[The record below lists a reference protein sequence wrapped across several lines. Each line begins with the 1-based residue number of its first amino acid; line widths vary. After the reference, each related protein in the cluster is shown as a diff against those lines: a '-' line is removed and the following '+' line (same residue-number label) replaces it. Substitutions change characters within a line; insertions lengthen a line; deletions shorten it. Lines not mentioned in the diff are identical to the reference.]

1 MTHFSP
7 YKQHGAGVLAG
18 GNAGTATDTRCCIH
32 SHIGLVFRNRNRVSV
47 GYATCCGTD
56 VASRLDDFV
65 EGGAVNHQVADD
77 REGLGAP
84 GLNPDVVAI
93 VELAHVELAGGDAI
107 VVAMGSTIDVESAHA
122 ADALSAVVVEAH
134 GMRNAVVDET
144 LVQDVEHLK
153 ERTVGRDAVQRISLE
168 MTLGAGIFLS
178 PNM

>member
-7 YKQHGAGVLAG
+7 YKQHGTGVFAG
-18 GNAGTATDTRCCIH
+18 GYAGTATDTRCCIH
-32 SHIGLVFRNRNRVSV
+32 SHIGLVFWNRNRVGI
-47 GYATCCGTD
+47 GYASSCGTD

-93 VELAHVELAGGDAI
+93 AELAHVELAGGDAI
-107 VVAMGSTIDVESAHA
+107 VVAMGSTIDVEPAHA

-134 GMRNAVVDET
+134 GMRDAVVDEP

-153 ERTVGRDAVQRISLE
+153 EGAV
-168 MTLGAGIFLS
+168 
-178 PNM
+178 